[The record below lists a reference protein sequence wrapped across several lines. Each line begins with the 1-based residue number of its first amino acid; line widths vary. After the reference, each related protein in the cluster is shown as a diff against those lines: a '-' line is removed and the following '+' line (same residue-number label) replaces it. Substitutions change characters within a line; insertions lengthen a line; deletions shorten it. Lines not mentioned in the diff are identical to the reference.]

1 MLSFN
6 CGLDGNGIVSMY
18 GIYKILSSR
27 KSPRVV
33 VYDLHELFD
42 IQTNDNSKYLA
53 SLKMAYDHDCIDSIF
68 WDISPNER
76 IKMRSNLYRYNSMLL
91 PILSDYFSPHE
102 TYNYGYSPLKGTM
115 KYVKKNNDRRLI
127 DKFDCT
133 KKKYFEKLISSCRE
147 NSSELLC
154 IISPRYKGEQSKFKI
169 ITEFMENK
177 GIHVFNFLNLLDDNP
192 SLFHDA
198 GHLNEKGA
206 IVYSSYV
213 AKKLKEYLYD
223 REH

>member
-1 MLSFN
+1 MRGGLTAVQRGIFDNLETDLVFLGSSRARHHYVPSIFKDTLRMLSFN

-115 KYVKKNNDRRLI
+115 KYVKKMMI
-127 DKFDCT
+127 
-133 KKKYFEKLISSCRE
+133 
-147 NSSELLC
+147 
-154 IISPRYKGEQSKFKI
+154 G
-169 ITEFMENK
+169 
-177 GIHVFNFLNLLDDNP
+177 V
-192 SLFHDA
+192 
-198 GHLNEKGA
+198 
-206 IVYSSYV
+206 
-213 AKKLKEYLYD
+213 
-223 REH
+223 